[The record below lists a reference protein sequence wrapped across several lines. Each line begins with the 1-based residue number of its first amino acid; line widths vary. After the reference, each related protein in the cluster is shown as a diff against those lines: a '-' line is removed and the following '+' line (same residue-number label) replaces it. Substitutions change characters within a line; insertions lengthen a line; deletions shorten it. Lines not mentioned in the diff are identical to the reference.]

1 MKKNILAIL
10 AGVSIIFATSG
21 CKESS
26 SDDTSASENAT
37 EHSDTTYMESHDNN
51 GQPTTDSE
59 GGSVT
64 ETKGAPE
71 SGYGNANN
79 TELQPGTTG
88 SAGSATQR
96 GSDDNEKDNDKGD
109 NDKEE

>member
-1 MKKNILAIL
+1 MKKHIIAIL
-10 AGVSIIFATSG
+10 AGASIIFATSG

-26 SDDTSASENAT
+26 NDTSASEDAT
-37 EHSDTTYMESHDNN
+37 EHSDTTYMESQDNN
-51 GQPTTDSE
+51 GQPVTDDE

-96 GSDDNEKDNDKGD
+96 GSDDNQEEK
-109 NDKEE
+109 E

>member
-10 AGVSIIFATSG
+10 AGVSIMFATSG
-21 CKESS
+21 CKDSS
-26 SDDTSASENAT
+26 NDTSASESRT
-37 EHSDTTYMESHDNN
+37 EHSDTTYMESQDNN

-96 GSDDNEKDNDKGD
+96 GSGDNEKEEDK
-109 NDKEE
+109 

>member
-1 MKKNILAIL
+1 MKKNMIAIL
-10 AGVSIIFATSG
+10 AGFSIIFATSG

-26 SDDTSASENAT
+26 NDTSSDNST
-37 EHSDTTYMESHDNN
+37 EHSDTTYMESQDNN
-51 GQPTTDSE
+51 GQPAPDSE
-59 GGSVT
+59 GGSVN

-96 GSDDNEKDNDKGD
+96 GSDDTEKE
-109 NDKEE
+109 KE